1 MTDHEITGR
10 RPQDDRRGTAPGGAT
25 ARTRRRRRVLRDLVI
40 IFAIALVVSFL
51 TKAFLIRSFYI
62 PTGSMQNTLQIND
75 RIIVNQLVP
84 DVAGIDRGDIVVFTD
99 PGGWLGPVQSAAVE
113 PAQSEAGNPVLGG
126 IRWLSAEA
134 GLGPEDTTDH
144 LVKRVIGL
152 PGDDVA
158 CCDVS
163 GRTTVNGEPI
173 SEPYLK
179 LPPGVTRTSESD
191 FSVTVPAG
199 SLWVEGD
206 NRYNSADSRLH
217 TDTPGNGFVPL
228 ANVVGQA
235 FVINWPL
242 SHWSWLDD

>member
-1 MTDHEITGR
+1 M
-10 RPQDDRRGTAPGGAT
+10 
-25 ARTRRRRRVLRDLVI
+25 LRNLVV

-51 TKAFLIRSFYI
+51 TKAFLVRSFYI

-84 DVAGIDRGDIVVFTD
+84 NVVDVGHGDIVVFVD
-99 PGGWLGPVQSAAVE
+99 PGGWLGPAGSA
-113 PAQSEAGNPVLGG
+113 PLEAGNPVADG
-126 IRWLSAEA
+126 IQWLSAQA
-134 GLGPEDTTDH
+134 GLEASESGDH

-152 PGDDVA
+152 PGDEVA
-158 CCDVS
+158 CCDPS

-179 LPPGVTRTSESD
+179 LPPGVARTSESD

-217 TDTPGNGFVPL
+217 SDTPGHGFVPVD
-228 ANVVGQA
+228 NVVGRA

-242 SHWSWLDD
+242 SHWSWLGL

>member
-1 MTDHEITGR
+1 MTDHEISGR
-10 RPQDDRRGTAPGGAT
+10 RRRDGRRGPAPVTAE
-25 ARTRRRRRVLRDLVI
+25 ARTRRRRRALRGLVAI
-40 IFAIALVVSFL
+40 LAIALVVSFL

-75 RIIVNQLVP
+75 RIIVNELVP
-84 DVAGIDRGDIVVFTD
+84 DIVDIGHGDIVVFTD
-99 PGGWLGPVQSAAVE
+99 PGGWLGPAE
-113 PAQSEAGNPVLGG
+113 PAPQEAGNPLLDG
-126 IRWLSAEA
+126 IRRLSGDPDAT
-134 GLGPEDTTDH
+134 GH

-158 CCDVS
+158 CCDAA

-179 LPPGVTRTSESD
+179 LPPGVSRTSDFD
-191 FSVTVPAG
+191 FSVTVPAA

-206 NRYNSADSRLH
+206 NRYDSADSRLH
-217 TDTPGNGFVPL
+217 AATAGTGFVPVD
-228 ANVVGQA
+228 NVVGRA

-242 SHWSWLDD
+242 SHWSWLAD

>member
-1 MTDHEITGR
+1 MTKG
-10 RPQDDRRGTAPGGAT
+10 
-25 ARTRRRRRVLRDLVI
+25 
-40 IFAIALVVSFL
+40 
-51 TKAFLIRSFYI
+51 FLIRSFYI
-62 PTGSMQNTLQIND
+62 PTGSMQDTLQIND
-75 RIIVNQLVP
+75 RIVVNELVP
-84 DVAGIDRGDIVVFTD
+84 DIVDIDRGDIVVFTD
-99 PGGWLGPVQSAAVE
+99 PGGWLGPAD
-113 PAQSEAGNPVLGG
+113 PAPIDTGNSLLDS
-126 IRWLSAEA
+126 IRGLSNTA
-134 GLGPEDTTDH
+134 GLGAQHATAH

-158 CCDVS
+158 CCDAA

-191 FSVTVPAG
+191 FSVTVPAA

-217 TDTPGNGFVPL
+217 SDTLGKGFVPVD
-228 ANVVGQA
+228 NVVGRA